1 MKKKIFI
8 ILYLLFLV
16 VVGKLIFT
24 YVYNERIIKKASSGN
39 YSSNANMLT
48 FANVYQP
55 YIAHYNRGNIFYS
68 QGNYDEAIKEY
79 NKALDIGIPE
89 GKECSVRVNLALSII
104 GKIPYDYASPDN
116 IDATIATLKEARE
129 VLLPDDCANDE
140 GTGHSK
146 NAERLKKQIDDLIDE
161 LEELKDEQ
169 NQSDDNQDDN
179 QDDQNQDNQNDDSST
194 TEEDA
199 EEEYIDQLEQQ
210 FIEQQDEA
218 YEERQDEMQSMEEL
232 YNYDFNFDSD
242 GIW

>member
-1 MKKKIFI
+1 MKKKIFL

-16 VVGKLIFT
+16 VVGKLVLS
-24 YVYNERIIKKASSGN
+24 YAYNERIIKKANSGN
-39 YSSNANMLT
+39 YTSNADMLT

-55 YIAHYNRGNIFYS
+55 YIAHYNRGNIFYN

-79 NKALDIGIPE
+79 NKALDCGVPK
-89 GKECSVRVNLALSII
+89 GKECSIRVNLALSII
-104 GKIPYDYASPDN
+104 GKIPNDYAAPDN
-116 IDATIATLKEARE
+116 IDSTIATLKEARE

-161 LEELKDEQ
+161 LEQIKDEQ
-169 NQSDDNQDDN
+169 NQNDDNQDDN
-179 QDDQNQDNQNDDSST
+179 QDNQDENDQNDDSNT
-194 TEEDA
+194 TEEDK

-210 FIEQQDEA
+210 FIDQQNEA
-218 YEERQDEMQSMEEL
+218 YEERQDEMQSIQEL